1 MATSGQSIVIGVF
14 DDIASADR
22 SLTALQQAGFNNDQ
36 IRYTMG
42 KGDERSSPKGIK
54 ALFTGEKTTPHKNV
68 MDDLINMGVEPQDA
82 HIYQEEYE
90 AGHPLVSV
98 TGRGNMQE
106 AINVLHSQGAHAPAG
121 LARSGANYQTTDRP
135 TGETRSRP
143 AGETREARSRPADR
157 TGSRVDET
165 RTAGSRPAERGTTR
179 SSEVSPTE
187 TTESQKMRLHAEQL
201 KAHKQPEQI
210 GEVDIHKE
218 VVTEQQTINVPVTRE
233 EVVIER
239 RSLAEDASAAERPIG
254 EGEDIRIPIREEK
267 VNISKEEV
275 VTGEVEISKRRVQ
288 ENRQFSDTVRHEEA
302 HLENRGDVPIIDN
315 ERNQP
320 PPSPQP

>member
-22 SLTALQQAGFNNDQ
+22 SLTALQQAGFNNEQ

-42 KGDERSSPKGIK
+42 KGDERTSPKGIK
-54 ALFTGEKTTPHKNV
+54 ALFTGEKATPQKNV

-82 HIYQEEYE
+82 RIYQEEYE

-98 TGRGNMQE
+98 AGRGNMQE
-106 AINVLHSQGAHAPAG
+106 AINVLHNQGAHAPAG
-121 LARSGANYQTTDRP
+121 LAGRGTNYQTTN
-135 TGETRSRP
+135 RP
-143 AGETREARSRPADR
+143 AGETRT

-165 RTAGSRPAERGTTR
+165 RTAGRRPVEKGTARRGEASPAETA
-179 SSEVSPTE
+179 
-187 TTESQKMRLHAEQL
+187 ESQKIRLHAEQL
-201 KAHKQPEQI
+201 KAYKQPEQV
-210 GEVDIHKE
+210 GEVNVRKE
-218 VVTEQQTINVPVTRE
+218 VVTEEQTINVPVTRE

-267 VNISKEEV
+267 VNVSKEEV
-275 VTGEVEISKRRVQ
+275 VTGEVEISKRKVQ
-288 ENRQFSDTVRHEEA
+288 ENRQFSDTVRREEA
-302 HLENRGDVPIIDN
+302 HLENKGDVPIIDN

-320 PPSPQP
+320 PPSPRP